1 MLDENMDLLDRML
14 WIYLCLQTDVQGISV
29 STAIEISKEA
39 RKNGL
44 WDICK
49 DYLKEELKEAANLIA
64 NQMIEEHEEE
74 LCPGCGSEGPLHAR
88 FCEDER
94 YYQTCND
101 VEPEEKAKSG
111 CKSSHMFSD
120 II

>member
-14 WIYLCLQTDVQGISV
+14 WIYLCLQTDVQDISV

-64 NQMIEEHEEE
+64 NQMIEEHE
-74 LCPGCGSEGPLHAR
+74 
-88 FCEDER
+88 DER

-111 CKSSHMFSD
+111 CKSAHMFGD